1 MTISILRVP
10 TRRGGWKCRPEG
22 RHWLR
27 GHLRGIWVFV
37 FDERTGDFE
46 LHGTEMVIVVFHT
59 SVPLQVA
66 PCPFQTGGVTGLR
79 DAGGQ
84 VEGYGTDAHIQRV
97 AVAAEGGVLLED
109 EPG

>member
-1 MTISILRVP
+1 M
-10 TRRGGWKCRPEG
+10 
-22 RHWLR
+22 
-27 GHLRGIWVFV
+27 GIFEEFGCFV